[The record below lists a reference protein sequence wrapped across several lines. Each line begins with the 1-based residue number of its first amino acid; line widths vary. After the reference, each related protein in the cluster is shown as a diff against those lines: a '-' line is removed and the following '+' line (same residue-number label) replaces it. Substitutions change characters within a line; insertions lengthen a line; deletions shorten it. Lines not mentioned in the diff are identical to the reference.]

1 MKKKHKLKNSDFS
14 PLKLDYM
21 YYYFHSFIIW
31 KMKFFFHLLLS
42 IKWSFEHEHKGLS
55 QENFVNKQELCM
67 CCNGFVVLGDIY
79 ASSLHLIRNMGI
91 FTNNNA
97 RDQHMHANN

>member
-1 MKKKHKLKNSDFS
+1 MQNNEKKGQKRKKNKIEDTVQNNF
-14 PLKLDYM
+14 
-21 YYYFHSFIIW
+21 
-31 KMKFFFHLLLS
+31 S
-42 IKWSFEHEHKGLS
+42 IKWSFKLEHKGLS

-91 FTNNNA
+91 FPYNNA
-97 RDQHMHANN
+97 RDHHMHANNQGDHNFTNTG